1 MITDLDSKFNNEA
14 VVMDETMSSDLLDE
28 FTTNF
33 RVHVP
38 EEMSLPEYLERC
50 KVDPTCYAT
59 PAQRMVD
66 AIGEPVLVDT
76 SKNPRLARLFG
87 NTVIR
92 TYPAFEDFFGME
104 DTIEKIV
111 DFFRHAA
118 QGLEESK
125 QIIYLLGPVGGGKS
139 SLVERLR
146 DLMES
151 LPIYVLGY
159 RNNGRTEVSP
169 YFSRVLPLFNQGN
182 MAKKIASEYN
192 IPDRCFEGILG
203 PWERKRLEEG
213 KGSLANFRVLKLYPS
228 RFQQIAISE
237 AEPGDENTQDIS
249 TLVGK
254 VDMRKLE
261 DFSQNDP
268 DAYLYSGALNLANQ
282 GLMEF
287 KEMFKAKIKML
298 NPLLFAVQ
306 EHNYQGTENIG
317 ALPFHGIIVAHSNE
331 GEWLKFKNNR
341 DNEAFLDRICIVKV
355 PYCLR
360 IDEEIEIYQKAIK
373 HSNLSKAPIAPGTL
387 EILAMFSCMSRINE
401 PANSSLWSKLKVYN
415 GENLREKDPRAKTYQ
430 EYKEDA
436 ENRDEGFFPA
446 ISTRWAFK
454 RLSQCFNADPEEVA
468 ADPIH
473 MMRVLITEIEKDM
486 TPEQE
491 AKYKKVIK
499 DIIKEEYYFRMVDRE
514 IRAAYLESYSEY
526 GQNLFDR
533 YFMWAEKWVNSED
546 FFNPD
551 TGNSLNKEALDVELS
566 KMEKPAEISNPKD
579 FRNEV
584 VNWILRFQARNQGEN
599 PSWRS
604 YEKLKTVIEKTMFT
618 KTEDLLPVISFT
630 EKASSEQEKKHHE
643 FVQRMME
650 KGYTERQI
658 RRIVDWY
665 MRVNKTN

>member
-1 MITDLDSKFNNEA
+1 MTKNGNLKSNDEA
-14 VVMDETMSSDLLDE
+14 VVMDQLMSSDLLDE
-28 FTTNF
+28 FTSKF
-33 RVHVP
+33 KIHDP
-38 EEMSLPEYLERC
+38 EEMSLSDYLERC
-50 KVDPTCYAT
+50 KTDPTCYAT
-59 PAQRMVD
+59 PAQRMVT
-66 AIGEPVLVDT
+66 AIGEPEIIDT

-87 NTVIR
+87 NKEIR
-92 TYPAFEDFFGME
+92 TYPAFNDFYGME
-104 DTIEKIV
+104 DTVESVV

-146 DLMES
+146 DLMET

-159 RNNGRTEVSP
+159 RSNGKTEWSP
-169 YFSRVLPLFNQGN
+169 YFSRILPLFNQTG
-182 MAKKIASEYN
+182 MAKQIAERYN
-192 IPDRCFEGILG
+192 IPERYLEGIVG
-203 PWERKRLEEG
+203 PWERKRLMEA
-213 KGSLANFRVLKLYPS
+213 KGDLAHFRVLKLYPS
-228 RFQQIAISE
+228 RFQQIAVTE

-261 DFSQNDP
+261 EFSQNDP
-268 DAYLYSGALNLANQ
+268 DAYLYSGALNGGNQ
-282 GLMEF
+282 GLLEF

-317 ALPFHGIIVAHSNE
+317 ALPFDGIVVAHSNE

-355 PYCLR
+355 PYCTR
-360 IDEEIEIYQKAIK
+360 IEEEIKIYQKAIK
-373 HSNLSKAPIAPGTL
+373 HSELANAPIAPGTL
-387 EILAMFSCMSRINE
+387 EILAMFSVMSRLKE

-430 EYKEDA
+430 EYREDS

-454 RLSQCFNADPEEVA
+454 RLSQCFNADPHEVA
-468 ADPIH
+468 ANPVH
-473 MMRVLITEIEKDM
+473 MMRVLLTEIEKD
-486 TPEQE
+486 TKAEEE

-499 DIIKEEYYFRMVDRE
+499 DIIKEQYYFPMVDKE

-546 FFNPD
+546 YFDPS
-551 TGNSLNKEALDVELS
+551 TGNSLNKEALDAELS
-566 KMEKPAEISNPKD
+566 KIEKPADISNPKD
-579 FRNEV
+579 FRNEI
-584 VNWILRFQARNQGEN
+584 VNWILRFQARNQGQN

-604 YEKLKTVIEKTMFT
+604 YQKLKDVIEKTMFT
-618 KTEDLLPVISFT
+618 KTEDLLPVISFAKK
-630 EKASSEQEKKHHE
+630 ESKEQEKKHTE
-643 FVQRMME
+643 FVERMQE
-650 KGYTERQI
+650 RGYTERQI
-658 RRIVDWY
+658 RLVVDWY
-665 MRVNKTN
+665 MRVNKTS